1 MKGQGD
7 VLQDAWAAGHID
19 PYNLGCADCFWRG
32 GVVDF
37 DKELFKRWLTGFGM
51 GFVGAM
57 LFTPGPI
64 LVWFICGVVLGFAL
78 MTVTSTG
85 G

>member
-1 MKGQGD
+1 M
-7 VLQDAWAAGHID
+7 
-19 PYNLGCADCFWRG
+19 
-32 GVVDF
+32 DF